1 MIERVVPLLIGLLG
15 GIMVGFQSPIAGAM
29 SQRIGAASG
38 SVVVHIGGAIFSILL
53 LLARGGENLAAWR
66 SLPWYMLLSGGFG
79 VVLFLTV
86 TYTLPRLGAAAMLTL
101 IVVGQLV
108 VGVLIDHFGWFEVA
122 ARPLDLTRVI
132 AIGFLLVGVYL
143 IAR

>member
-1 MIERVVPLLIGLLG
+1 
-15 GIMVGFQSPIAGAM
+15 MVGFQSPIAGAM

-38 SVVVHIGGAIFSILL
+38 SVVVHIGGAIFSVLL

>member
-1 MIERVVPLLIGLLG
+1 MIERIVPLLIGLLG

-29 SQRIGAASG
+29 SQRVGAAS
-38 SVVVHIGGAIFSILL
+38 SNLIVHVSGAILSVLL
-53 LLARGGENLAAWR
+53 LLARGGENFAAWR

-79 VVLFLTV
+79 VVLFMTV
-86 TYTLPRLGAAAMLTL
+86 SYTLPRLGAASMLTL

-108 VGVLIDHFGWFEVA
+108 MGVIIDHFGWFEVA